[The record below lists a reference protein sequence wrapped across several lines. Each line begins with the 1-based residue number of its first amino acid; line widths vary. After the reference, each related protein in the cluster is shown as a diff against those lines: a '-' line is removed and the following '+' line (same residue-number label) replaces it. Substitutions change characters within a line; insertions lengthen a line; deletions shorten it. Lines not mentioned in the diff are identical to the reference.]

1 MTLAR
6 PAQPAQTTLDQLTTL
21 LTDPCPVNWLAAT
34 RILDKLHKERS
45 SDLNPAI
52 TTVRRS
58 IQKWHPDARK
68 SVPRPPLEHWRRAGC
83 AADVGRVQSHDA
95 LLDLCLLVRETQT
108 YGYFETWIANDPA
121 LLWQTDGVWGR
132 KGAQQVHIVRAFSG
146 SARAVKTD
154 NWLKI
159 GEPGQGDL
167 AGWFSLWLP
176 PYGVVAVKL
185 EVEIKM
191 PTGRLG
197 DKQRDRRTE
206 LARAGGVYLCVKS
219 VKSAVMQL
227 VKVREMLS
235 GGRTMQEAVLA
246 VEGLGW

>member
-1 MTLAR
+1 MTLALE
-6 PAQPAQTTLDQLTTL
+6 PTTPPLAQLTTL
-21 LTDPCPVNWLAAT
+21 LTDPCPVNWLAAA
-34 RILDKLHKERS
+34 RILDKLHKDRAP
-45 SDLNPAI
+45 DLSPAI
-52 TTVRRS
+52 TTVRKC

-68 SVPRPPLEHWRRAGC
+68 CVPRPPLEHWRRASC
-83 AADVGRVQSHDA
+83 ATDVGQVQSHDA
-95 LLDLCLLVRETQT
+95 LLDLCLLVRETHT
-108 YGYFETWIANDPA
+108 YSYFETWIANDPA

-132 KGAQQVHIVRAFSG
+132 KGSQQVHIVRAFSG

-154 NWLKI
+154 SWLKI

-185 EVEIKM
+185 EVEIKT
-191 PTGRLG
+191 PTGRLST
-197 DKQRDRRTE
+197 KQRDRRTE
-206 LARAGGVYLCVKS
+206 LARAGGIYLCVKS

-227 VKVREMLS
+227 VKVREVL
-235 GGRTMQEAVLA
+235 GEGRTMPEAVLA